1 VRKGKDFIGK
11 PIVAYDSGRKISNI
25 RDLIFDQSDN
35 SLLGFL
41 IEEGG
46 WFSDPKVLPLNLVRA
61 LGNDAAIVSSRDA
74 ISPARNHPNIHNI
87 LERNNILNGTRIM
100 TTDGRDLGKL
110 VDFYFDEYT
119 GAIEGFETSGGLFA
133 DAYSGRSFVPA
144 FQTLKI
150 GEDVAFV
157 PAETVAL
164 MEEQVGGLKA
174 AMQTA
179 GEKLQQTAQV
189 AGDRIQETAQIAG
202 TRIQETAQI
211 AGTRLQEGAQVAGTR
226 IQDAGRLASTKVT
239 DAVVDRSAQK
249 AFAIGKVAQNTIANP
264 NGGSLVLAGEVI
276 TASKADTAER
286 LELLDE
292 LYRSTGGNLRAPLSE
307 RIGTVVAGL
316 TVEQAQGRRVQ
327 QAVYTPQGYI
337 IAAQGQ
343 IVTPQAIE
351 RAKANHRETAL
362 LEAVGLSSSVAAQS
376 QAGSLATTTGNRLKT
391 TTSAAGER
399 LQADATNLWGK
410 VKESAT
416 EFQGRSKRAIEEK
429 RIRGALG
436 RPTTRVILDR
446 NDGVILNVG
455 ELISHKAIDSAR
467 AASVLDV
474 LLDSVY
480 VETPHLS
487 LDELRAPGAGSAAL

>member
-11 PIVAYDSGRKISNI
+11 TIVAYDSGKKIGNI

-46 WFSDPKVLPLNLVRA
+46 WFSDSKVLPLSQVR
-61 LGNDAAIVSSRDA
+61 A
-74 ISPARNHPNIHNI
+74 ISPARDYPNIQKI
-87 LERNNILNGTRIM
+87 LEHNNILNGTRIM

-119 GAIEGFETSGGLFA
+119 GAIEGYETSGGLFA

-150 GEDVAFV
+150 GKDVAFV

-179 GEKLQQTAQV
+179 SEKLQQTAQV
-189 AGDRIQETAQIAG
+189 AGE
-202 TRIQETAQI
+202 
-211 AGTRLQEGAQVAGTR
+211 RLQEGAQVAGTR
-226 IQDAGRLASTKVT
+226 LQDAGRLANARLT
-239 DAVVDRSAQK
+239 DTVVDRSAQK
-249 AFAIGKVAQNTIANP
+249 QFAIGKVAQQTVANP
-264 NGGSLVLAGEVI
+264 NGGSVVLAGEVI
-276 TASKADTAER
+276 TAKTADTAER
-286 LELLDE
+286 LEVLDE
-292 LYRSTGGNLRAPLSE
+292 LYRSAGGNLRAPLSE
-307 RIGTVVAGL
+307 RFGTALAGL
-316 TVEQAQGRRVQ
+316 TVEQAQGRRVK
-327 QAVYTPQGYI
+327 QAVYTPDGYI

-351 RAKANHRETAL
+351 RAKANHRESAL
-362 LEAVGLSSSVAAQS
+362 LEAVGLSSTTAAQS
-376 QAGSLATTTGNRLKT
+376 QAGSLATTTSNRLKT

-399 LQADATNLWGK
+399 IQSDASNLWDK
-410 VKESAT
+410 VKESAH
-416 EFQGRSKRAIEEK
+416 EFQGRSSLAIEQK
-429 RIRGALG
+429 RIKGALG

-446 NDGVILNVG
+446 NDDVILNVG

-467 AASVLDV
+467 AAGVLDV

>member
-11 PIVAYDSGRKISNI
+11 PIVAYDSGKKINNI
-25 RDLIFDQSDN
+25 RDLIFDQNES

-46 WFSDPKVLPLNLVRA
+46 LFSDPKVLPLSLVRA
-61 LGNDAAIVSSRDA
+61 LGSDAAIVPSRSA
-74 ISPARNHPNIHNI
+74 ISTARDYPNIQNI
-87 LERNNILNGTRIM
+87 LEHNNILNGTRIM

-119 GAIEGFETSGGLFA
+119 GAIEGYETSGGLFA

-179 GEKLQQTAQV
+179 SEKLQQTAQV
-189 AGDRIQETAQIAG
+189 AGERIQEGSQAAGTRFQETAQLAG
-202 TRIQETAQI
+202 S
-211 AGTRLQEGAQVAGTR
+211 RL
-226 IQDAGRLASTKVT
+226 QDAGRFANATVT

-249 AFAIGKVAQNTIANP
+249 AFAIGKVAQTTVANP
-264 NGGSLVLAGEVI
+264 HGGFVALAGEII
-276 TASKADTAER
+276 TAKTADTAER
-286 LELLDE
+286 LAVLDE
-292 LYRSTGGNLRAPLSE
+292 LYRSAGGDLRAPLSE
-307 RIGTVVAGL
+307 RFGTALAGL
-316 TVEQAQGRRVQ
+316 TVEQAQGRRVK
-327 QAVYTPQGYI
+327 QAVYTSDGYI

-351 RAKANHRETAL
+351 RAKANHRESAL
-362 LEAVGLSSSVAAQS
+362 LAAVGLSPSVAAQS
-376 QAGSLATTTGNRLKT
+376 QAGNLATTTETRLKT
-391 TTSAAGER
+391 TTSSAGE
-399 LQADATNLWGK
+399 LIQADATNLWEK
-410 VKESAT
+410 VKESAQ
-416 EFQGRSKRAIEEK
+416 EFQGRSTRAIEEK
-429 RIRGALG
+429 RIKGALG

-446 NDGVILNVG
+446 NDNVILNVG

-467 AASVLDV
+467 SAGVLDV

>member
-1 VRKGKDFIGK
+1 VRKGRDLIGK
-11 PIVAYDSGRKISNI
+11 PIVAYDSGKKIDNI
-25 RDLIFDQSDN
+25 RDLIFDQNDS

-41 IEEGG
+41 VQEGS
-46 WFSDPKVLPLNLVRA
+46 WFSDPKILPLSLVRS
-61 LGNDAAIVSSRDA
+61 LGNDAAIVSSKDA
-74 ISPARNHPNIHNI
+74 IAPARDYPNIHNI
-87 LERNNILNGTRIM
+87 LEHNNILNGTRIM

-110 VDFYFDEYT
+110 VDFYFNEYT
-119 GAIEGFETSGGLFA
+119 GAIEGYETSGGLFA

-174 AMQTA
+174 AMQSA
-179 GEKLQQTAQV
+179 SEKIQQTAQV
-189 AGDRIQETAQIAG
+189 AGE
-202 TRIQETAQI
+202 RIQETAQI

-226 IQDAGRLASTKVT
+226 IQDAGRLASTRVT

-249 AFAIGKVAQNTIANP
+249 AFVIGKVAQQPVANP
-264 NGGSLVLAGEVI
+264 HGGFLVLAGEVI
-276 TASKADTAER
+276 TDSKADAADR
-286 LELLDE
+286 LEVLDE
-292 LYRSTGGNLRAPLSE
+292 LYRSVGGNLRVPLSE

-316 TVEQAQGRRVQ
+316 TVEQAQGRRVR
-327 QAVYTPQGYI
+327 QAVYTPEGYI

-351 RAKANHRETAL
+351 RAKANHREAAL
-362 LEAVGLSSSVAAQS
+362 LEAVGLSSNDAAQS
-376 QAGSLATTTGNRLKT
+376 QAGSLVTTSGNRLKT

-399 LQADATNLWGK
+399 LQADATNLWDK
-410 VKESAT
+410 LKESAT
-416 EFQGRSKRAIEEK
+416 DFQGRSTRAIEEK
-429 RIRGALG
+429 RIKGALG

-467 AASVLDV
+467 AAGVLDV

>member
-1 VRKGKDFIGK
+1 MRKGKDFIGK
-11 PIVAYDSGRKISNI
+11 PIVAYDSGRKINNI
-25 RDLIFDQSDN
+25 RDLIFDQTDN

-41 IEEGG
+41 IEEGS
-46 WFSDPKVLPLNLVRA
+46 WFSDPKVLPLSLVRS
-61 LGNDAAIVSSRDA
+61 LGSDAAIVPSRDA
-74 ISPARNHPNIHNI
+74 ISPARDYPNIQKI

-110 VDFYFDEYT
+110 VDFYFDEHT
-119 GAIEGFETSGGLFA
+119 GTIEGYETSGGLFA

-174 AMQTA
+174 AMQNA
-179 GEKLQQTAQV
+179 SEKIQQTAQV
-189 AGDRIQETAQIAG
+189 AGERIQESAQVAGERIQETAQLAG
-202 TRIQETAQI
+202 TRIQET
-211 AGTRLQEGAQVAGTR
+211 TQVAGTR
-226 IQDAGRLASTKVT
+226 LQDAGRLANAKVT

-249 AFAIGKVAQNTIANP
+249 AFAIGKVAKTTVVNP
-264 NGGSLVLAGEVI
+264 NGGFLVTAGEVI
-276 TASKADTAER
+276 TAKTADTAER
-286 LELLDE
+286 LEILDE
-292 LYRSTGGNLRAPLSE
+292 LYRSTGGDLRVPLSE
-307 RIGTVVAGL
+307 RFGNAIAGL
-316 TVEQAQGRRVQ
+316 TVEQAQGRRVK
-327 QAVYTPQGYI
+327 QAVYTPEGYI

-351 RAKANHRETAL
+351 RAKVNHRESAL

-391 TTSAAGER
+391 TTSAASN
-399 LQADATNLWGK
+399 LIQADASNLWDK
-410 VKESAT
+410 VKDSAH
-416 EFQGRSKRAIEEK
+416 EFQGRSTRAIEEK
-429 RIRGALG
+429 RIKGALG

-467 AASVLDV
+467 SAGVLDV

-487 LDELRAPGAGSAAL
+487 LDELRAPGVGSAAL